1 MKIAQVTRFISILSL
16 GMLLLAAC
24 TKSELEVPPQ
34 QSQIHSQN
42 QPLEQGQ
49 SPQTADKDAP
59 EENVSPQP
67 QDSHSV
73 PTSTSQPQA
82 AHKQSTAT
90 YSLENYEGSWT
101 DTKFN
106 QSTCDDCLNS
116 IEVSSNSPS
125 SGSLYFF
132 LYNSDRVTDSGAEIK
147 LKNNTATFHFNDD
160 SGKGTGTIT
169 LEDEQIKIRLKLSSG
184 QDNLKEVYN
193 TERTFVR
200 EPYKNLIHQDP
211 IALIEDY
218 AKDKDELDSLNY
230 KLDSSAEWNEE
241 LDGTEEL
248 KIVVGVDENNNVI
261 RRFSVNT
268 LTGHIRDLSS
278 E

>member
-1 MKIAQVTRFISILSL
+1 M
-16 GMLLLAAC
+16 
-24 TKSELEVPPQ
+24 
-34 QSQIHSQN
+34 
-42 QPLEQGQ
+42 
-49 SPQTADKDAP
+49 
-59 EENVSPQP
+59 
-67 QDSHSV
+67 
-73 PTSTSQPQA
+73 
-82 AHKQSTAT
+82 
-90 YSLENYEGSWT
+90 
-101 DTKFN
+101 
-106 QSTCDDCLNS
+106 
-116 IEVSSNSPS
+116 
-125 SGSLYFF
+125 
-132 LYNSDRVTDSGAEIK
+132 TDSGAEIK

>member
-1 MKIAQVTRFISILSL
+1 
-16 GMLLLAAC
+16 MLLLAAC
-24 TKSELEVPPQ
+24 TRGELKISPQ
-34 QSQIHSQN
+34 QSQNQSQN
-42 QPLEQGQ
+42 QQLEQDHN
-49 SPQTADKDAP
+49 PNTADKDTP
-59 EENVSPQP
+59 QNDRTQP
-67 QDSHSV
+67 QDSHSTTAR
-73 PTSTSQPQA
+73 TSTSQPQTT
-82 AHKQSTAT
+82 HEQSTAT
-90 YSLENYEGSWT
+90 YSMEDYEGSWT

-116 IEVSSNSPS
+116 VEVSSKSPI

-132 LYNSDRVTDSGAEIK
+132 LYNPDRVTDSGAEIK
-147 LKNNTATFHFNDD
+147 LKNNKATFQFNDD
-160 SGKGTGTIT
+160 SGSGTGTIT

-193 TERTFVR
+193 TERIFVR
-200 EPYKNLIHQDP
+200 EPYKNLTHQDP

-218 AKDKDELDSLNY
+218 ANDKDGLDNLTY
-230 KLDSSAEWNEE
+230 KLHSSTEWNEE